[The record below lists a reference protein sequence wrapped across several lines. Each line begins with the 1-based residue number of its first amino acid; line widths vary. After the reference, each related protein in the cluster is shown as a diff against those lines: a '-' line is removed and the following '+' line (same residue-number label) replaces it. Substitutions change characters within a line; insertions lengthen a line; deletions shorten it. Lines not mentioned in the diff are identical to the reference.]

1 MQLHYVTFNFT
12 NITDPVSGDYLEGDK
27 AANQFCE
34 DFEAA
39 TRHTPESVVGIKIVR
54 THVSEKVKFAIVRF
68 IVEDG
73 MTEADLCE
81 LVQTH
86 VFDEG
91 GLDGDFYMGG
101 RTPFNVERQ
110 RKDTDT
116 VVVWARDSAEANDL
130 THASPFTLAVNHIT
144 PIS

>member
-1 MQLHYVTFNFT
+1 MQLHYVTFAFT
-12 NITDPVSGDYLEGDK
+12 GISDPQTGDYLEGDK
-27 AANQFCE
+27 ASAQFYE

-54 THVSEKVKFAIVRF
+54 THVSEKIKFAIVRF

-81 LVQTH
+81 IVQTH

-101 RTPFNVERQ
+101 RTPFSVERQ
-110 RKDTDT
+110 RKEIDT

-130 THASPFTLAVNHIT
+130 AHASPFTLCVNHIT
-144 PIS
+144 PIA

>member
-1 MQLHYVTFNFT
+1 MQLHYVTFNFK
-12 NITDPVSGDYLEGDK
+12 NITDPVSGKDLDGDK
-27 AANQFCE
+27 ASAQFYE

-39 TRHTPESVVGIKIVR
+39 TRHTPERVMGIKIVR
-54 THVSEKVKFAIVRF
+54 THVDDTVKFAIVRF
-68 IVEDG
+68 IVEDDV
-73 MTEADLCE
+73 TEADLCE

-101 RTPFNVERQ
+101 RTPFRVERQ
-110 RKDTDT
+110 RKEIDT

-130 THASPFTLAVNHIT
+130 VHASPFTLAVNRIT
-144 PIS
+144 PIA

>member
-12 NITDPVSGDYLEGDK
+12 GISDPQTGGYLEGDK
-27 AANQFCE
+27 AANQFYE

-39 TRHTPESVVGIKIVR
+39 TRHAPESVVGIKVVR
-54 THVSEKVKFAIVRF
+54 THTSEKVKFAVVRF
-68 IVEDG
+68 VVEDDV
-73 MTEADLCE
+73 TEATLCE
-81 LVQTH
+81 FVQTYL
-86 VFDEG
+86 FDEG

-130 THASPFTLAVNHIT
+130 AHASPFTLAVNHIT